1 MTLATSNDYQ
11 GGTTI
16 NDNGKIVALDV
27 GSTGNASATGTGP
40 VTVGTNATL
49 QIGDG
54 ATAGAGSVTGPV
66 HNSGSVVINR
76 PDSFTFATPVDGSGT
91 LTVQGGGTPTVSGTL
106 TYTGKTNVTNGTLLA
121 GAANAFSPAST
132 IVLSDSATSNV
143 DFGSQPQNVGALSGG
158 GATGG
163 TVNANAAIT
172 FTGSGTNTFLGTF
185 NGGASA
191 INMSSAGL
199 VQNLNGT
206 VNVTGPITVN
216 NGNLGFS
223 PTADTAIGGGAI
235 NVGAAGS
242 NNGTLTIGPHAMVT
256 ASALTVGANNGT
268 NGIGTVVQTGGL
280 LQSNGAV
287 NLGNNGGSGTLNL
300 SGGTF
305 NSGAMNM
312 ATNGAAS
319 SATIIIGAGEQANII
334 NGNIVMGQFFN
345 PPSTITV
352 NGGSLTLATDT
363 TGTPNPTGVL
373 RFQNNNAQNMGTY
386 TVNLNGGVLTAGGM
400 EISVTADSSGTGN
413 FNLNRRPTINF
424 NGGTLRSGSDTANF
438 FNPAGTG
445 SAAAATIAGG
455 GNPFATNV
463 LAGGGT
469 IDTNGHSVGI
479 STNLAHGG
487 TATVDGGMT
496 FTDSQGTAGILTL
509 TGTNS
514 YNGGTTINSGTVVT
528 GAPAVAAQSN
538 LPAGTTNASA
548 TVTMANSAG
557 LVVGQPVSGT
567 GIPANTYIATITAT
581 GITISNNA
589 TATNAANSLS
599 FGAVGSLGTGPIKI
613 NTGGTLQL
621 GLSNSINV
629 ANSIPNSS
637 NLTLSGGTFL
647 TAGLNETL
655 GKLKNASASTID
667 LGTGSTVLQL
677 SDSSTSHW
685 VAGTTTS
692 GATLHIANWSGLPTG
707 GGTDQITFPSL
718 TSLTSNQLNQIVFDG
733 SGLAH
738 AKLIAAGAGA
748 ELVPTNT
755 APTGV
760 LSARRC
766 QFGWPREQHRCQ
778 FVDHGIVGSE
788 CL

>member
-1 MTLATSNDYQ
+1 M
-11 GGTTI
+11 
-16 NDNGKIVALDV
+16 
-27 GSTGNASATGTGP
+27 
-40 VTVGTNATL
+40 
-49 QIGDG
+49 
-54 ATAGAGSVTGPV
+54 AGQP
-66 HNSGSVVINR
+66 
-76 PDSFTFATPVDGSGT
+76 
-91 LTVQGGGTPTVSGTL
+91 
-106 TYTGKTNVTNGTLLA
+106 
-121 GAANAFSPAST
+121 AAH
-132 IVLSDSATSNV
+132 
-143 DFGSQPQNVGALSGG
+143 
-158 GATGG
+158 
-163 TVNANAAIT
+163 VNANAAIT

-206 VNVTGPITVN
+206 VNFTGPITVS

-352 NGGSLTLATDT
+352 NGGNLTLATDT

-400 EISVTADSSGTGN
+400 EISVTADSSGRRE
-413 FNLNRRPTINF
+413 FQLNRRPTINF

-445 SAAAATIAGG
+445 SVAAATIAGG

-496 FTDSQGTAGILTL
+496 FTDSQGTTGILTL

-514 YNGGTTINSGTVVT
+514 YNGSTTINSGTLVT

-548 TVTMANSAG
+548 NVTMANSAG

-637 NLTLSGGTFL
+637 EPHTLRRHIPNLR
-647 TAGLNETL
+647 
-655 GKLKNASASTID
+655 
-667 LGTGSTVLQL
+667 V
-677 SDSSTSHW
+677 
-685 VAGTTTS
+685 
-692 GATLHIANWSGLPTG
+692 
-707 GGTDQITFPSL
+707 
-718 TSLTSNQLNQIVFDG
+718 
-733 SGLAH
+733 
-738 AKLIAAGAGA
+738 
-748 ELVPTNT
+748 
-755 APTGV
+755 
-760 LSARRC
+760 
-766 QFGWPREQHRCQ
+766 
-778 FVDHGIVGSE
+778 
-788 CL
+788 